1 MSEPTKAPAGWYEDG
16 SGGRRYW
23 DGEAWTQY
31 TAPGFG
37 GQGAPNAAA
46 AGFDGPRADAA
57 ADATATTPIGTDDTT
72 VPIDGPTIPYVW
84 GAGAASA
91 GGSAYGEGVPAASG
105 YGDSTTVGSGWNDP
119 TARYDDPDLSAFTA
133 SPTAP
138 TEDYGAAYRSQYSA
152 PYSPQPTTV
161 MAAQHP
167 FTEPSNPPP
176 NVVGI
181 IALVV
186 AIAGLVFA
194 CIPDVMGVA
203 WILLPVAFVLS
214 LVGLF
219 SRGAKWP
226 AITGLVVTIVATV
239 VGIVVF
245 VNALIGSF
253 GDVWDTIDD
262 AIPDASDIPQPGDD
276 APFGEPEQPAAPV
289 GNLAFGDTMTWDDG
303 VALTVS
309 APEPYTPS
317 PFAVGSTL
325 ADNVVFTMTITNNST
340 ENLQPVPFPS
350 LTSAG
355 QEASQIFDVGEDLE
369 GNGDDVGIPPTAIV
383 PPGGSLSWRV
393 AWSVADPASLTMQ
406 ASPSFAYENATFT
419 NVP

>member
-1 MSEPTKAPAGWYEDG
+1 MSDPTKAPAGWYEDG

-37 GQGAPNAAA
+37 GSSGSEAGPA
-46 AGFDGPRADAA
+46 AGAEAGAA
-57 ADATATTPIGTDDTT
+57 ADATATTPIGSDDAT
-72 VPIDGPTIPYVW
+72 VPFDGPTIPYVW
-84 GAGAASA
+84 GSGAAV

-105 YGDSTTVGSGWNDP
+105 YGDSATVPSGWNDP
-119 TARYDDPDLSAFTA
+119 TA
-133 SPTAP
+133 P
-138 TEDYGAAYRSQYSA
+138 TENYGA
-152 PYSPQPTTV
+152 PYSAQPTAV
-161 MAAQHP
+161 MAPQHP

-186 AIAGLVFA
+186 AIAGFVFA

-203 WILLPVAFVLS
+203 WILLPVAFVLA

-219 SRGAKWP
+219 ARGAKWP
-226 AITGLVVTIVATV
+226 AITGLIISIVATI

-262 AIPDASDIPQPGDD
+262 AIPDATDIPQPGDD
-276 APFGEPEQPAAPV
+276 SPLGEPEQPAAPV

-317 PFAVGSTL
+317 PIAVGSTL
-325 ADNVVFTMTITNNST
+325 ANNVVFTMTITNNST
-340 ENLQPVPFPS
+340 ENLQPVPFPT
-350 LTSAG
+350 LTSGG
-355 QEASQIFDVGEDLE
+355 QEASQIFDLGADLE
-369 GNGDDVGIPPTAIV
+369 GDADDVGIPPTAIV

-393 AWSVADPASLTMQ
+393 AWSVADPASLTME
-406 ASPSFAYENATFT
+406 ASPSFAYANATFT